1 MAEVFHIS
9 SLIVR
14 TLPGSFDDI
23 SAALTRMPDTDIYQS
38 DPRGKIVVVLETDD
52 EDGIASRLSAIE
64 ALPGVLN
71 ASLIY
76 HHIEE
81 TVQDTEK
88 RL

>member
-1 MAEVFHIS
+1 MAEEYHIS
-9 SLIVR
+9 SLVVR
-14 TLPGSFDDI
+14 TLPGRFDDVAAAI
-23 SAALTRMPDTDIYQS
+23 AALPGAEIYGS
-38 DPRGKIVVVLETDD
+38 DAGGKIVVVLETDN
-52 EDGIASRLSAIE
+52 EHGIASRLGAIE

-81 TVQDTEK
+81 TAQETQE